1 MTMTKELLNSSKGSL
16 VVRFPKEGTDFI
28 CCTNYVE
35 NNGKGSWDSAEYFEY
50 LDDAMDCFYN
60 RMSRERLTEITKLVI
75 SKLIEN
81 EQDAAFDYLG
91 ETVGLTN
98 FEARELNIALY

>member
-1 MTMTKELLNSSKGSL
+1 MTKELLTSSRGSL
-16 VVRFPKEGTDFI
+16 VVRFLKEGTDFI

-35 NNGKGSWDSAEYFEY
+35 NNGEGSWDAAEYFEY
-50 LDDAMDCFYN
+50 LDDALDCFYN
-60 RMSRERLTEITKLVI
+60 RMPRKRLTEITKLV
-75 SKLIEN
+75 SYKLIEN

-91 ETVGLTN
+91 ETVRLTN